1 MVWREQR
8 AGSVFRMKMLV
19 GECLEKETGVLKL
32 SSLKLK
38 TKCTVL
44 WCRQQRERGES
55 RKGQLSRACAVM
67 LTMLLS
73 RHLNCVN
80 ITGEIS
86 SYLMKEKEV
95 PIFL

>member
-1 MVWREQR
+1 MLGKVDWGTQIELLKIQN
-8 AGSVFRMKMLV
+8 KMHSILV
-19 GECLEKETGVLKL
+19 QTAK
-32 SSLKLK
+32 
-38 TKCTVL
+38 
-44 WCRQQRERGES
+44 ERGES
-55 RKGQLSRACAVM
+55 SKGQQSRACTVI